1 MNFNLVDGK
10 IKFLTHKVEWV
21 EREENQQRNFYS
33 VQDKDIFVLR
43 LADREIIATITEYEQ
58 PTVELIESTETKTF
72 NTYEDG
78 ENFLNG
84 TLPKTEK
91 ERISDLEMLVLQ
103 LGGVI

>member
-21 EREENQQRNFYS
+21 AREENQKRTFYS
-33 VQDKDIFVLR
+33 HVEAQDFVTR
-43 LADREIIATITEYEQ
+43 LADRDITATITEYEQ
-58 PTVELIESTETKTF
+58 PTTEQLEMAESRKF
-72 NTYEDG
+72 NTYEDAKA
-78 ENFLNG
+78 FMDG